1 MHVKPSMV
9 KLMASIDIE
18 FSSDSVIR
26 GHHIYK
32 RVWTPSVGETVQLE
46 LEEENEHD
54 NFANPSRTFKLS
66 RIL

>member
-18 FSSDSVIR
+18 FSSDSVT
-26 GHHIYK
+26 HHIYK

-54 NFANPSRTFKLS
+54 NFAVSSKSF
-66 RIL
+66 

>member
-18 FSSDSVIR
+18 FSSDCVIR

-54 NFANPSRTFKLS
+54 NFAVTSSRTFKL
-66 RIL
+66 